1 MANFTYADYTK
12 FIEEITEAANK
23 TFDMKEVANLLYN
36 VHGIK
41 KEIRVI
47 HCYSGDKSPFL
58 NVFLTKEG
66 TFKFVSNFKNEN
78 EFNEATD
85 VYSSQYF
92 NEFEETVM
100 RPFYANGTIQP
111 LSIDRITY
119 DMVGIIMSADNYKLD
134 SFTMGNEKHDY
145 YNLPDYFIPLK
156 KAKVL
161 SVTKVKGSYD
171 YRIRFRLTNK
181 TFQIKYFTVATCNES
196 SAFENSIKERVANGE
211 DYPTVFADDAFY
223 ISINGLNELKRL
235 ASVRKINQ
243 YRYGAVIEQADDA
256 LLNIKGLDDESIIS
270 ACQLV
275 VLDSVYRAGWGVF
288 NYETLDDERLIPDA
302 YTIANIRIMVNRALD
317 FFNEYGP
324 VTKDG
329 FKFIGG
335 YTETITTGDGDFLT
349 EDTLWDF
356 KVSKKPPLKEHTLQ
370 LLIYYLM
377 GKHSVQPY
385 YEPLTKIGI
394 YNPRLN
400 MVYTKK
406 VSEID
411 KDILNEIETEIIGY
425 D

>member
-1 MANFTYADYTK
+1 MANFTYADYKK

-134 SFTMGNEKHDY
+134 SFTMGNEKHDNY
-145 YNLPDYFIPLK
+145 YLTDYFVPLK

-161 SVTKVKGSYD
+161 SVTKIKGSYD
-171 YRIRFRLTNK
+171 YKIRFRLTNK
-181 TFQIKYFTVATCNES
+181 VFQMKYFTTAYANNYQV
-196 SAFENSIKERVANGE
+196 FEDSIKKRVANGE
-211 DYPTVFADDAFY
+211 NYPTVLADELIKY
-223 ISINGLNELKRL
+223 IDTPTYIREEIAPELKATIDFIASRKNDDL
-235 ASVRKINQ
+235 AMQMIDSLKTYVSDPMSIVGPIMYLVDGKWF
-243 YRYGAVIEQADDA
+243 AHPKPFDDGKPYVA
-256 LLNIKGLDDESIIS
+256 YNRFTDEMT
-270 ACQLV
+270 
-275 VLDSVYRAGWGVF
+275 VYNVDKS
-288 NYETLDDERLIPDA
+288 N
-302 YTIANIRIMVNRALD
+302 
-317 FFNEYGP
+317 
-324 VTKDG
+324 
-329 FKFIGG
+329 
-335 YTETITTGDGDFLT
+335 ETIDYSRKAVTTYADNYL
-349 EDTLWDF
+349 
-356 KVSKKPPLKEHTLQ
+356 KSK
-370 LLIYYLM
+370 
-377 GKHSVQPY
+377 
-385 YEPLTKIGI
+385 
-394 YNPRLN
+394 
-400 MVYTKK
+400 
-406 VSEID
+406 
-411 KDILNEIETEIIGY
+411 
-425 D
+425 

>member
-1 MANFTYADYTK
+1 MANFTYADYKK

-23 TFDMKEVANLLYN
+23 TFDMKEVANRLYN

-41 KEIRVI
+41 KEIRLI

-100 RPFYANGTIQP
+100 RPFYAKGTIQP

-211 DYPTVFADDAFY
+211 DYPTVFADEIIKFLDTLTY
-223 ISINGLNELKRL
+223 IQEEIVPELKATIDFIASRKNDDL
-235 ASVRKINQ
+235 AMQMIDSLKTYVSDPTSIVGPIMYLVDNKWFAHAKPFDDGKPYVAYNRFTEKMTVHNVDKSNETVDYSRK
-243 YRYGAVIEQADDA
+243 AVAVYAD
-256 LLNIKGLDDESIIS
+256 
-270 ACQLV
+270 
-275 VLDSVYRAGWGVF
+275 
-288 NYETLDDERLIPDA
+288 NY
-302 YTIANIRIMVNRALD
+302 
-317 FFNEYGP
+317 
-324 VTKDG
+324 
-329 FKFIGG
+329 FK
-335 YTETITTGDGDFLT
+335 
-349 EDTLWDF
+349 
-356 KVSKKPPLKEHTLQ
+356 SK
-370 LLIYYLM
+370 
-377 GKHSVQPY
+377 
-385 YEPLTKIGI
+385 
-394 YNPRLN
+394 
-400 MVYTKK
+400 
-406 VSEID
+406 
-411 KDILNEIETEIIGY
+411 
-425 D
+425 